1 MTAILI
7 SDLAEAPGAEADVL
21 LCSASFEQ
29 RCRSIPEHV
38 NVARIGEIFVFQNRG
53 LGSIAASNS
62 REIRHRFGGKARPV
76 TFQGGNPLAFAD
88 AAQKALGALGGERR
102 RYLVDVST
110 FTRENLLILLSLL
123 QQRHCKGDHVAIAYA
138 SVAEYMLNGEEWL
151 SRGYGDVRSVLGY
164 PGEMRPSL
172 GEHLIVL
179 VGFEGERAER
189 LIRNYEP
196 TMLALGH
203 CTEFAAI
210 APHFHRRNLEMHA
223 RLTQSWQRVGKFEF
237 ACDDPFT
244 ARDHILAEVA
254 RCPDHNAI
262 VAPMNTKLSTV
273 GAALAAFAEPRIQ
286 LCYVPAREYN
296 QRAYSEPGETC
307 FLYDLPL

>member
-1 MTAILI
+1 MAAISI
-7 SDLAEAPGAEADVL
+7 TDLASALGAEADVL
-21 LCSASFEQ
+21 ICSASFEH
-29 RCRSIPEHV
+29 RCRTIPEHV
-38 NVARIGEIFVFQNRG
+38 DVARVGEVLVFQNRG
-53 LGSIAASNS
+53 LGSIAASNAK
-62 REIRHRFGGKARPV
+62 EIRNRFGAKARSV
-76 TFQGGNPLAFAD
+76 HFQGGNPLAFAD
-88 AAQKALGALGGERR
+88 AAQKALGALGEAGR

-123 QQRHCKGDHVAIAYA
+123 HQHRHKGDNVAIAYA
-138 SVAEYMLNGEEWL
+138 SAAEYMVNGEEWL

-203 CTEFAAI
+203 CKEFAAI
-210 APHFHRRNLEMHA
+210 APHFHRKNLELHA

-237 ACDDPFT
+237 ACDDPFA
-244 ARDHILAEVA
+244 ARDHILAEVG
-254 RCPDHNAI
+254 RYPDHNPI

-273 GAALAAFAEPRIQ
+273 GAALATYAEPRIQ

-296 QRAYSEPGETC
+296 QRSYSEPGQTC
-307 FLYDLPL
+307 FLYELPL